1 LPRSGR
7 RPDITEAARAWLIGE
22 ASAKPK
28 ERAYPHEL
36 WTLPLLAAHAPLPRP
51 DSGSYLPGSAGA
63 QHGPRHPKQATG
75 QAHKVRYYLDRRDPA
90 FDERKAE
97 VIEVYA
103 AAEMMRA
110 PPETERPV
118 AILS

>member
-1 LPRSGR
+1 
-7 RPDITEAARAWLIGE
+7 
-22 ASAKPK
+22 
-28 ERAYPHEL
+28 
-36 WTLPLLAAHAPLPRP
+36 
-51 DSGSYLPGSAGA
+51 
-63 QHGPRHPKQATG
+63 
-75 QAHKVRYYLDRRDPA
+75 LDRRDPA

>member
-1 LPRSGR
+1 MGPLEAINDLPRSGR

-36 WTLPLLAAHAPLPRP
+36 WTLPLLAAHAPC
-51 DSGSYLPGSAGA
+51 
-63 QHGPRHPKQATG
+63 HGPIAGHTCLAQPAPSTVHDILNKQPAKP
-75 QAHKVRYYLDRRDPA
+75 HNIRYYLDRRDPA
-90 FDERKAE
+90 FEERKAE

-103 AAEMMRA
+103 AAEMMRTA
-110 PPETERPV
+110 RN
-118 AILS
+118 